1 MSILHCII
9 AAICVETPLMDK
21 KDKMKYMDRIFF
33 PRSIAII
40 GASEVPGKWGFL
52 LTSNILGG
60 GYEGD
65 VFPVN
70 PKKDKVMGLKAYP
83 SIKDIP
89 GEVDLAIIAIPARLV
104 PDAFKECVA
113 KGIHAAVVITS
124 GFRETGEEGARLQS
138 VITDIAEQ
146 GDMVFVGPNT
156 MGTVSTFHNLIS
168 MGVPLSPMPGGLAV
182 ISQSG
187 NIGNQMIDWATHKG
201 FNVGFYAGT
210 GNEAMLKTSD
220 LLEYFGS
227 KEEVKALALY
237 IEGLDN
243 GRDFMDAARRITRT
257 KPVIA
262 LKAGATSSG
271 SKAAKSH
278 TGSMAGSFEVFSAMF
293 KQAGIV
299 QVGTP
304 SELVNV
310 AGAMSNIPVPRGN
323 RIGIMTLGGGWGVVT
338 ADECEKSGLYL
349 PPLSEEIIGD
359 LDKRLPGYWNR
370 TNPIDTVGETDIEL
384 QVHILNV
391 LAHWDA
397 VDSIIALGMVGRE
410 VYLANSIKYHERVSG
425 KKMDPDVVDALMRKY
440 HNVEMRF
447 FTEAAR
453 LQSETSKPI
462 IAVSLSGG
470 STETIVR
477 IKEHGN
483 ILFLSTP
490 EQAVNIIKHMY
501 VYRKYLDGYGIR
513 VSR

>member
-1 MSILHCII
+1 M
-9 AAICVETPLMDK
+9 EK
-21 KDKMKYMDRIFF
+21 KDKMKHIDRIFY

-40 GASEVPGKWGFL
+40 GASEIPGKWGFL

-70 PKKDKVMGLKAYP
+70 PKKDKIMGLRAYP
-83 SIKDIP
+83 NVKDIP
-89 GEVDLAIIAIPARLV
+89 FDIDLAIIAIPARLV
-104 PDAFKECVA
+104 PNAFRDCVT
-113 KGIHAAVVITS
+113 KGIHAAIVITS
-124 GFRETGEEGARLQS
+124 GFRETGEEGSRLQDELS
-138 VITDIAEQ
+138 SIAEQ
-146 GDMVFVGPNT
+146 GDLVFIGPNT

-201 FNVGFYAGT
+201 FGVGFYAGT
-210 GNEAMLKTSD
+210 GNEAMLKTTD
-220 LLEYFGS
+220 LLEYFGLR
-227 KEEVKALALY
+227 KEVKALALY
-237 IEGLDN
+237 IEGLDD
-243 GRDFMDAARRITRT
+243 GRNFMDTARRITKD
-257 KPVIA
+257 KPVVA

-299 QVGTP
+299 QVDTP

-310 AGAMSNIPVPRGN
+310 AGAMSNLPVPRGN
-323 RIGIMTLGGGWGVVT
+323 RVGIMTLGGGWGVVT
-338 ADECEKSGLYL
+338 ADECEKSGLDL
-349 PPLSEEIIGD
+349 PPLSDEIIND

-384 QVHILNV
+384 HVHILNL
-391 LAHWDA
+391 LAHWDE

-410 VYLANSIKYHERVSG
+410 VYLANSIKYNERVSG
-425 KKMDPDVVDALMRKY
+425 KKMDPDVVEALMRKY
-440 HNVEMRF
+440 HNLEMRF
-447 FTEAAR
+447 FAEAAR
-453 LQSETSKPI
+453 LQTYTGKPI

-477 IKEHGN
+477 IKEHGSV
-483 ILFLSTP
+483 LFLSTP

-501 VYRKYLDGYGIR
+501 VYRKYLDGLEAR
-513 VSR
+513 ASE